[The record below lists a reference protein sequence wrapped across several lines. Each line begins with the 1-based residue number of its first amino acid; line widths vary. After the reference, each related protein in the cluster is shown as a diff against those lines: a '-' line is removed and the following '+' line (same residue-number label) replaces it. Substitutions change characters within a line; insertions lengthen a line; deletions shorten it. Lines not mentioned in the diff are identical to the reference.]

1 MVALI
6 RVVSFLFDLWSFA
19 ILARVFL
26 SWMNLS
32 PYHPVVR
39 ALDKVTEPVLAPL
52 RRVVPPIGM
61 VDITPLVAL
70 LLIQLVA
77 RVVVSVLAGLG

>member
-1 MVALI
+1 MVTLI

-26 SWMNLS
+26 SWMNIS

-39 ALDKVTEPVLAPL
+39 ALDKVTEPILAPL

-61 VDITPLVAL
+61 VDITPIVAL

-77 RVVVSVLAGLG
+77 RVVVSLLAGLG

>member
-1 MVALI
+1 MVTLI

-26 SWMNLS
+26 SWMNIS

-39 ALDKVTEPVLAPL
+39 ALDRVTEPILAPL

-61 VDITPLVAL
+61 VDITPIVAL
-70 LLIQLVA
+70 LLVQLLE
-77 RVVVSVLAGLG
+77 RVVTSALARLV